1 MRRSIVSLTAVALMI
16 AMIAL
21 TAMPA
26 FAGVIDAEVG
36 ETSVSALDLVNVK
49 LGGIKVGVL

>member
-1 MRRSIVSLTAVALMI
+1 MRRSIVTLAAVALMI

-21 TAMPA
+21 TAVPA

-36 ETSVSALDLVNVK
+36 ETKISVLDLVNVE
-49 LGGIKVGVL
+49 LGGAKVGVL

>member
-1 MRRSIVSLTAVALMI
+1 MRRSIVTLAAVALMI

-21 TAMPA
+21 TAVPA

-36 ETSVSALDLVNVK
+36 KTKISVLDLVNVE
-49 LGGIKVGVL
+49 LGGAKVGVL